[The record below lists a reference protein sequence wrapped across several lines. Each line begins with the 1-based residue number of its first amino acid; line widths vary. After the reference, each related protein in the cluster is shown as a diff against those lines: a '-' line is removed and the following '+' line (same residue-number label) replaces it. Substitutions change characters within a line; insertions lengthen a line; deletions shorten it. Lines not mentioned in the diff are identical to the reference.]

1 MAKFTQKAIRYSMLK
16 LLQKKEIDKI
26 SVKDICELCE
36 ITRNTFY
43 YYYRD
48 IYQVLEELLKVET
61 DNVIMEKK
69 EYDNFYDEFLQRYR
83 LILEYRQAVLH
94 LYNSKNRELI
104 LKYFYDVT
112 EDFVKKYVRK
122 EADRA
127 NLSDEDIDFV
137 IYFYTNSIIGTT
149 LRWMQ
154 DGMQG
159 SQDQLIHRLSLA
171 YQATIK
177 PLISELEKNK

>member
-61 DNVIMEKK
+61 DNVIMGKK

-112 EDFVKKYVRK
+112 EDFEKKLIEQIFLMRISISLYTFTRILLL
-122 EADRA
+122 EQ
-127 NLSDEDIDFV
+127 LSDGCRMECKARR
-137 IYFYTNSIIGTT
+137 TS
-149 LRWMQ
+149 
-154 DGMQG
+154 
-159 SQDQLIHRLSLA
+159 
-171 YQATIK
+171 
-177 PLISELEKNK
+177 

>member
-43 YYYRD
+43 YYYSD
-48 IYQVLEELLKVET
+48 IYQVLEELLKTEA
-61 DNVIMEKK
+61 NNIIMENR
-69 EYDNFYDEFLQRYR
+69 EYDSFYEEFLQRYH

-112 EDFVKKYVRK
+112 EDFVEKYVRE
-122 EADRA
+122 EASETK
-127 NLSDEDIDFV
+127 LSEENIDFV
-137 IYFYTNSIIGTT
+137 TYFYTNSIIGTMF
-149 LRWMQ
+149 RWLQ
-154 DGMQG
+154 NGMPG
-159 SQDQLIHRLSLA
+159 SQEQLIHRLSLS
-171 YQATIK
+171 YQVTIK
-177 PLISELEKNK
+177 PLISELGQKE

>member
-1 MAKFTQKAIRYSMLK
+1 M
-16 LLQKKEIDKI
+16 
-26 SVKDICELCE
+26 
-36 ITRNTFY
+36 
-43 YYYRD
+43 
-48 IYQVLEELLKVET
+48 
-61 DNVIMEKK
+61 
-69 EYDNFYDEFLQRYR
+69 
-83 LILEYRQAVLH
+83 
-94 LYNSKNRELI
+94 I